1 METLLSELLEHL
13 STNES
18 VEKWKEGNW
27 LPSKMNQTALTHFYK
42 LMVTKESGED
52 RTLALNFVAQLIK
65 DEGNTINTMHA
76 HEAVSKILKDN
87 LQVINEKRS

>member
-1 METLLSELLEHL
+1 MSELLEHK

-42 LMVTKESGED
+42 LLVTKESAED
-52 RTLALNFVAQLIK
+52 RTLAMSFVDQLVQ
-65 DEGNTINTMHA
+65 DEGSTINNMHA
-76 HEAVSKILKDN
+76 HEAVSKILNNN
-87 LQVINEKRS
+87 LLVRMR